1 MLRWCL
7 FVGTYFSYLQNIH
20 HATMQSKCVYN
31 MDRCIVLSTVTSFL
45 KFCRSFLVY
54 VYIVVTYKNIN
65 FCRVISS
72 DAHAHSCRSRS
83 CEVLFV
89 GRKHPNIWYPQCSS
103 IYWTD
108 YIYIYNSLLYY
119 LMDIVSWNDYF
130 TTVIDQW
137 EIYSNRE
144 IINTWILTLQYL
156 NPSVLHIQY
165 CASIANSACNAMYIL
180 ILFSVCLLPL
190 TVSMF

>member
-31 MDRCIVLSTVTSFL
+31 VDRCIVLSTVTSFL
-45 KFCRSFLVY
+45 NFCRSFHVY

-130 TTVIDQW
+130 LDIRLWLINEKFILIVKLQILEYLHFNIWTTVFYT
-137 EIYSNRE
+137 YS
-144 IINTWILTLQYL
+144 TVHQLQTQ
-156 NPSVLHIQY
+156 HAIR
-165 CASIANSACNAMYIL
+165 CI
-180 ILFSVCLLPL
+180 FSFHSLYVCCHWQ
-190 TVSMF
+190 

>member
-1 MLRWCL
+1 
-7 FVGTYFSYLQNIH
+7 
-20 HATMQSKCVYN
+20 MQSKCVYN

-89 GRKHPNIWYPQCSS
+89 GWKHPNIWYPQCSI

-108 YIYIYNSLLYY
+108 YIYIYNSLLYH

-130 TTVIDQW
+130 LDRLWLRNLFESLNYKCLNTYTSILEPQCFTHTVLCINCKLSMQCNV
-137 EIYSNRE
+137 YSRFILYMFVATDSKHVLSQGRCKSTDNRSS
-144 IINTWILTLQYL
+144 L
-156 NPSVLHIQY
+156 
-165 CASIANSACNAMYIL
+165 
-180 ILFSVCLLPL
+180 
-190 TVSMF
+190 

>member
-20 HATMQSKCVYN
+20 HATTQSKCVYN
-31 MDRCIVLSTVTSFL
+31 VDRCIVLSTVTSFL
-45 KFCRSFLVY
+45 NFCRSFHVY

-130 TTVIDQW
+130 LDIRLWLINEKFILIVKLQILEYLHFNIWTTVFYT
-137 EIYSNRE
+137 YS
-144 IINTWILTLQYL
+144 
-156 NPSVLHIQY
+156 
-165 CASIANSACNAMYIL
+165 
-180 ILFSVCLLPL
+180 
-190 TVSMF
+190 TVHQF

>member
-1 MLRWCL
+1 MTWNTFWQIFFMKYFQIQHSCTISNASKPNINTAQQ
-7 FVGTYFSYLQNIH
+7 FCKVCYVGAFLWVTYFSYLQNIH
-20 HATMQSKCVYN
+20 HATMQGKCVYN

-103 IYWTD
+103 IYWMD

-119 LMDIVSWNDYF
+119 LMDIVSWNDYY
-130 TTVIDQW
+130 DCDW
-137 EIYSNRE
+137 SMGN
-144 IINTWILTLQYL
+144 
-156 NPSVLHIQY
+156 
-165 CASIANSACNAMYIL
+165 
-180 ILFSVCLLPL
+180 LF
-190 TVSMF
+190 